1 MSARNRGDV
10 LGPLWAVLDGRFVP
24 YDDVVNASRRVAA
37 ALISRGKP
45 FSLCGPGALAGVWD
59 LERLTDDE
67 AVAWGVWVAIRLRG
81 PTLTPTPG
89 ERSRLEAG

>member
-1 MSARNRGDV
+1 MSAGNREDV
-10 LGPLWAVLDGRFVP
+10 LEPLWAVLEGRFVP
-24 YDDVVNASRRVAA
+24 YGDVVNASRKVAA

-45 FSLCGPGALAGVWD
+45 FSLSGPGALAGVWD

-81 PTLTPTPG
+81 PTATPTPG
-89 ERSRLEAG
+89 AKPALEPR